1 MAVFNYPIRN
11 NRTDGIMK
19 KRSWF
24 RLFGLALVAIG
35 WTVVAAELV
44 AGNPA
49 PAFSALDQD
58 GKPWALKK
66 HLGAKHI
73 VVYFY
78 PAAMTGGCT
87 KQACSYRDYIK
98 DSDEPDFIVV
108 GVSGDSPE
116 NLRVFKKA
124 EKLNFTLLSD
134 ADGAIAKA
142 FGVPFQTGEKTI
154 TRTVDDKEVELKRVA
169 TIKRWTFVIDPQ
181 GKIVYRDNQV
191 KATED
196 LANILKFL
204 GK

>member
-1 MAVFNYPIRN
+1 
-11 NRTDGIMK
+11 MK

-24 RLFGLALVAIG
+24 LIVALIGLTA
-35 WTVVAAELV
+35 TAAELSV
-44 AGNPA
+44 GDAA
-49 PAFSALDQD
+49 PVFSALDQD
-58 GKPWALKK
+58 GNAWTLKD
-66 HLGAKHI
+66 HLGGKPL

-98 DSDEPDFIVV
+98 ESADPDFTVV
-108 GVSGDSPE
+108 GISGDVPE

-124 EKLNFTLLSD
+124 ENLNFTLLSD
-134 ADGAIAKA
+134 ADGSIANA
-142 FGVPFQTGEKTI
+142 FGVPVSSGEKTI
-154 TRTVDDKEVELKRVA
+154 TRTVDGKEVELTRAA

-181 GKIVYRDNQV
+181 GKIIYRDNQV

-204 GK
+204 GQ